1 MGVLHRNNVRC
12 PGQNSKMIVVG
23 DGDVLRYCRNV
34 RPTWVRFD
42 SKDTKESGS
51 MVRGSEY

>member
-23 DGDVLRYCRNV
+23 DGDGGKEVGGNEWVDSWELR
-34 RPTWVRFD
+34 
-42 SKDTKESGS
+42 
-51 MVRGSEY
+51 